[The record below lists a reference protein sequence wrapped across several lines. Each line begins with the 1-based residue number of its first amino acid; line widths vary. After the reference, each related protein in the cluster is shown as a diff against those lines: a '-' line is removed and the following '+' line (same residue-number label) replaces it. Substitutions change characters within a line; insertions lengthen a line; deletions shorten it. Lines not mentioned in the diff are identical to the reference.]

1 MCCATTKVDRHPT
14 VEPLMFRRIWAATR
28 FEAGDPRVTTLVEII
43 GGGQVRCVYLGMSSG

>member
-28 FEAGDPRVTTLVEII
+28 FEAGDPRVTTFVEII
-43 GGGQVRCVYLGMSSG
+43 GGGQVRRVYLGMSSG